1 MIDKENL
8 GYKKSF
14 SKKEN
19 LGLVSNIEL
28 GKLPPQALDLE
39 ESVLGAL
46 MLEKEALTNII
57 DILKP
62 ENFYKD
68 AHKEIYQAII
78 DLFNNSQPIDLL
90 TVTNQL
96 KKNGTLDIVG
106 GSYYVTKLTTRVNSA
121 SNIEFHSRI
130 ILEQSIKR
138 ELINISSKVQK
149 DAYEDT
155 IDVFD
160 LLDQTEQSLFDVSE
174 SHIRKNYK
182 KVQNLMK
189 EAIDELE
196 TKKEK
201 KDGITG
207 VPSGFI
213 DLDTITSGW
222 QPSDL
227 VIVAGRPSMGK
238 TAFVL
243 SLIRNASID
252 HNLPMGIFSLEMS
265 SLQLVNRLISSEAE
279 LDSDKIRKGN
289 LKDYEWQQLL
299 HKTDL
304 LQKAPIFIDDTPA
317 LSILELRAKARRLKS
332 QHDIQCII
340 VDYLQLMTSEYGKT
354 SGNREQEIASISR
367 SLKAV
372 AKELNIPVIALSQL
386 SRAVETRGGD
396 KRPVLSDLRESGS
409 IEQDADM
416 VMFIYRA
423 EKYDI
428 TEDEDGESTIGVA
441 ELLLRK
447 NRNGPTGKVKL
458 KFVERFAK
466 FVGKNYIDSSESIT
480 LKSKSNIKKLDS
492 DNSDPF

>member
-1 MIDKENL
+1 MIEKENL

-14 SKKEN
+14 SNKEN
-19 LGLVSNIEL
+19 LGLVSNVEL
-28 GKLPPQALDLE
+28 GRLPPQALDLE

-96 KKNGTLDIVG
+96 KKNGTLDIIG

-227 VIVAGRPSMGK
+227 VIIAGRPSMGK

-243 SLIRNASID
+243 SLMRNASID
-252 HNLPMGIFSLEMS
+252 HNLSMGIFSLEMS

-466 FVGKNYIDSSESIT
+466 FVDKNYIDSSETIT
-480 LKSKSNIKKLDS
+480 LKSKSNIKNIDS
-492 DNSDPF
+492 GKSDPF

>member
-1 MIDKENL
+1 MKE
-8 GYKKSF
+8 
-14 SKKEN
+14 SKGFIKN
-19 LGLVSNIEL
+19 IRGSNIDINTNLDL

-46 MLEKEALTNII
+46 MLEKDALTNVI

-68 AHKEIYQAII
+68 ANKEIYQSII
-78 DLFNNSQPIDLL
+78 DLFNDSEPIDLL
-90 TVTNQL
+90 TVTSQL
-96 KKNGTLDIVG
+96 KKNGKLEYVG
-106 GSYYVTKLTTRVNSA
+106 GSFYVTQLTTRVNSA
-121 SNIEFHSRI
+121 SNIEYHARI

-138 ELINISSKVQK
+138 QLIEVSGEVQK
-149 DAYEDT
+149 EAYEDT
-155 IDVFD
+155 TDVFD
-160 LLDQTEQSLFDVSE
+160 LLDNTEQSLFDISE
-174 SHIRKNYK
+174 SHIRKNYSQVK
-182 KVQNLMK
+182 GLMK
-189 EAIDELE
+189 EAIDELQA
-196 TKKEK
+196 KKTR

-213 DLDTITSGW
+213 DLDNITSGW

-227 VIVAGRPSMGK
+227 VIIAGRPSMGK

-243 SLIRNASID
+243 SMMRNASID
-252 HNLPMGIFSLEMS
+252 HEMPIALFSLEMS
-265 SLQLVNRLISSEAE
+265 SLQIVNRLISSEAE
-279 LDSDKIRKGN
+279 LDSDKIKKGN

-299 HKTDL
+299 HKTDQL
-304 LQKAPIFIDDTPA
+304 NNAKIFIDDTPA
-317 LSILELRAKARRLKS
+317 LSILELRAKSRRLKS

-340 VDYLQLMTSEYGKT
+340 VDYLQLMSGEYGKS

-367 SLKAV
+367 SLKAI
-372 AKELNIPVIALSQL
+372 AKELNVPVLALSQL

-416 VMFIYRA
+416 VLFIYRA
-423 EKYDI
+423 DRYDI
-428 TEDEDGESTIGVA
+428 TEDEDGNLTAGVA

-458 KFVERFAK
+458 KFIERFAK
-466 FVGKNYIDSSESIT
+466 FADLSSNDDMTTNKFQSKANGNFNSEKN
-480 LKSKSNIKKLDS
+480 
-492 DNSDPF
+492 DPF

>member
-196 TKKEK
+196 IKKEK

-428 TEDEDGESTIGVA
+428 TEDEDGESTIGIA

-466 FVGKNYIDSSESIT
+466 FVDKNYIDSSESIT

>member
-227 VIVAGRPSMGK
+227 VIIAGRPSMGK

-466 FVGKNYIDSSESIT
+466 FVDKNYIDSSESIT

>member
-1 MIDKENL
+1 MIEKENL

-68 AHKEIYQAII
+68 AHKEIYQSII
-78 DLFNNSQPIDLL
+78 DLFNDSQPIDLL

-155 IDVFD
+155 VDVFD

-227 VIVAGRPSMGK
+227 VIIAGRPSMGK

-243 SLIRNASID
+243 SLMRNASID
-252 HNLPMGIFSLEMS
+252 HNLSMGIFSLEMS

-466 FVGKNYIDSSESIT
+466 FVDKNYIDSSESIT
-480 LKSKSNIKKLDS
+480 LKSKSNFKRLDS
-492 DNSDPF
+492 GNSDPF

>member
-1 MIDKENL
+1 MKE
-8 GYKKSF
+8 
-14 SKKEN
+14 SKGFIKN
-19 LGLVSNIEL
+19 IRGSNIDINSNLEL

-46 MLEKEALTNII
+46 MLEKDALTNVI

-68 AHKEIYQAII
+68 ANKEIYQSII
-78 DLFNNSQPIDLL
+78 DLFNDSEPIDLL
-90 TVTNQL
+90 TVTSQL
-96 KKNGTLDIVG
+96 KKNGKLEYVG
-106 GSYYVTKLTTRVNSA
+106 GSFYVTQLTTRVNSA
-121 SNIEFHSRI
+121 SNIEYHARI

-138 ELINISSKVQK
+138 QLIEVSGEVQK
-149 DAYEDT
+149 EAYEDT
-155 IDVFD
+155 TDVFD
-160 LLDQTEQSLFDVSE
+160 LLDNTEQSLFDISE
-174 SHIRKNYK
+174 SHIRKNYSQVK
-182 KVQNLMK
+182 GLMK
-189 EAIDELE
+189 EAIDELQA
-196 TKKEK
+196 KKTR

-213 DLDTITSGW
+213 DLDNITSGW

-227 VIVAGRPSMGK
+227 VIIAGRPSMGK

-243 SLIRNASID
+243 SMMRNASID
-252 HNLPMGIFSLEMS
+252 HEMPIALFSLEMS
-265 SLQLVNRLISSEAE
+265 SLQIVNRLISSEAE
-279 LDSDKIRKGN
+279 LDSDKIKKGN

-299 HKTDL
+299 HKTDQL
-304 LQKAPIFIDDTPA
+304 NNAKIFIDDTPA
-317 LSILELRAKARRLKS
+317 LSILELRAKSRRLKS

-340 VDYLQLMTSEYGKT
+340 VDYLQLMSGEYGKS

-367 SLKAV
+367 SLKAI
-372 AKELNIPVIALSQL
+372 AKELNVPVLALSQL

-416 VMFIYRA
+416 VLFIYRA
-423 EKYDI
+423 DRYDI
-428 TEDEDGESTIGVA
+428 TEDEDGNLTAGVA

-458 KFVERFAK
+458 KFIERFAK
-466 FVGKNYIDSSESIT
+466 FADMSSNDDMKIN
-480 LKSKSNIKKLDS
+480 KFQSKSN
-492 DNSDPF
+492 DNFNSEKNDPF

>member
-1 MIDKENL
+1 MKENK
-8 GYKKSF
+8 GFIK
-14 SKKEN
+14 N
-19 LGLVSNIEL
+19 IRGSNIDINTNLDL

-46 MLEKEALTNII
+46 MLEKDALTNVI

-68 AHKEIYQAII
+68 ANKEIYQSII
-78 DLFNNSQPIDLL
+78 DLFNDSEPIDLL
-90 TVTNQL
+90 TVTSQL
-96 KKNGTLDIVG
+96 KKNGKLEYVG
-106 GSYYVTKLTTRVNSA
+106 GSFYVTQLTTRVNSA
-121 SNIEFHSRI
+121 SNIEYHARI

-138 ELINISSKVQK
+138 QLIEVSGEVQK
-149 DAYEDT
+149 EAYEDT
-155 IDVFD
+155 TDVFD
-160 LLDQTEQSLFDVSE
+160 LLDNTEQSLFDISE
-174 SHIRKNYK
+174 SHIRKNYSQVK
-182 KVQNLMK
+182 GLMK
-189 EAIDELE
+189 EAIDELQA
-196 TKKEK
+196 KKTR

-213 DLDTITSGW
+213 DLDNITSGW

-227 VIVAGRPSMGK
+227 VIIAGRPSMGK

-243 SLIRNASID
+243 SMMRNASID
-252 HNLPMGIFSLEMS
+252 HEMPIALFSLEMS
-265 SLQLVNRLISSEAE
+265 SLQIVNRLISSEAE
-279 LDSDKIRKGN
+279 LDSDKIKKGN

-299 HKTDL
+299 HKTDQL
-304 LQKAPIFIDDTPA
+304 NNAKIFIDDTPA
-317 LSILELRAKARRLKS
+317 LSILELRAKSRRLKS

-340 VDYLQLMTSEYGKT
+340 VDYLQLMSGEYGKS

-367 SLKAV
+367 SLKAI
-372 AKELNIPVIALSQL
+372 AKELNVPVLALSQL

-416 VMFIYRA
+416 VLFIYRA
-423 EKYDI
+423 DRYDI
-428 TEDEDGESTIGVA
+428 TEDEDGNLTAGVA

-458 KFVERFAK
+458 KFIERFAK
-466 FVGKNYIDSSESIT
+466 FADMSSNDDMTTNKFQSKANGNFNSEKN
-480 LKSKSNIKKLDS
+480 
-492 DNSDPF
+492 DPF

>member
-1 MIDKENL
+1 MIEKENL

-19 LGLVSNIEL
+19 LGLVSNLEL
-28 GKLPPQALDLE
+28 GRLPPQALDLE

-96 KKNGTLDIVG
+96 KKNGTLDIIG
-106 GSYYVTKLTTRVNSA
+106 GSYFITKLTTRVNSA

-227 VIVAGRPSMGK
+227 VIIAGRPSMGK

-243 SLIRNASID
+243 SLMRNASID
-252 HNLPMGIFSLEMS
+252 HNLSMGIFSLEMS

-466 FVGKNYIDSSESIT
+466 FVDKNYIDSSESIT
-480 LKSKSNIKKLDS
+480 LKSKSNIEKLDS

>member
-466 FVGKNYIDSSESIT
+466 FVDKNYIDSSESIT
-480 LKSKSNIKKLDS
+480 LKSKSNIEKLDS

>member
-1 MIDKENL
+1 MIDNENL

-227 VIVAGRPSMGK
+227 VIIAGRPSMGK

-466 FVGKNYIDSSESIT
+466 FVDKNYIDSSESIT

>member
-1 MIDKENL
+1 MKE
-8 GYKKSF
+8 
-14 SKKEN
+14 SKGFIKN
-19 LGLVSNIEL
+19 IRGSNIDINSNLDL

-46 MLEKEALTNII
+46 MLEKDALTNVI

-68 AHKEIYQAII
+68 ANKEIYQSII
-78 DLFNNSQPIDLL
+78 DLFNESEPIDLL
-90 TVTNQL
+90 TVTSQL
-96 KKNGTLDIVG
+96 KKNGKLEYVG
-106 GSYYVTKLTTRVNSA
+106 GSFYVTQLTTRVNSA
-121 SNIEFHSRI
+121 SNIEYHARI

-138 ELINISSKVQK
+138 QLIEVSGEVQK
-149 DAYEDT
+149 EAYEDT
-155 IDVFD
+155 TDVFD
-160 LLDQTEQSLFDVSE
+160 LLDNTEQSLFDISE
-174 SHIRKNYK
+174 SHIRKNYSQVK
-182 KVQNLMK
+182 GLMK
-189 EAIDELE
+189 EAIDELQA
-196 TKKEK
+196 KKTR

-213 DLDTITSGW
+213 DLDNITSGW

-227 VIVAGRPSMGK
+227 VIIAGRPSMGK

-243 SLIRNASID
+243 SMMRNASID
-252 HNLPMGIFSLEMS
+252 HEMPIALFSLEMS
-265 SLQLVNRLISSEAE
+265 SLQIVNRLISSEAE
-279 LDSDKIRKGN
+279 LDSDKIKKGN

-299 HKTDL
+299 HKTDQL
-304 LQKAPIFIDDTPA
+304 NNAKIFIDDTPA
-317 LSILELRAKARRLKS
+317 LSILELRAKSRRLKS

-340 VDYLQLMTSEYGKT
+340 VDYLQLMSGEYGKS

-367 SLKAV
+367 SLKAI
-372 AKELNIPVIALSQL
+372 AKELNVPVLALSQL

-416 VMFIYRA
+416 VLFIYRA
-423 EKYDI
+423 DRYDI
-428 TEDEDGESTIGVA
+428 TEDEDGNLTAGVA

-458 KFVERFAK
+458 KFIERFAK
-466 FVGKNYIDSSESIT
+466 FADMSSNDDMTTNKFQSKANGNFNSEKN
-480 LKSKSNIKKLDS
+480 
-492 DNSDPF
+492 DPF

>member
-466 FVGKNYIDSSESIT
+466 FVDKNYIDSSESIK
-480 LKSKSNIKKLDS
+480 LKSKSNIEKLDS